1 MKIAHA
7 VALSSF
13 LVGLIATSLS
23 PAMAQDIRIENYK
36 NTVSDLVGRWAVAEI
51 KLAAK
56 LAPIADELAQQEAI
70 SNPTDADK
78 ERIADLRKR
87 RDAISD
93 EMENENDNLRVEL
106 MIVEVQPGAP
116 KRELVIL
123 PDWLKEIIKAK
134 GIPIG
139 HGVTI
144 VPDADF
150 DVKALK
156 LKSFTVSLS
165 FPWG

>member
-1 MKIAHA
+1 MRRKLISIWA
-7 VALSSF
+7 VVA
-13 LVGLIATSLS
+13 VCLIAASAS
-23 PAMAQDIRIENYK
+23 PVMAQDIRIENYK
-36 NTVSDLVGRWAVAEI
+36 NTVSNLVSQWAVAEI

-56 LAPIADELAQQEAI
+56 LAPIVEKLAQKETI
-70 SNPTDADK
+70 PNPTDADK
-78 ERIADLRKR
+78 ERIAELQKQ
-87 RDAISD
+87 RDAIND
-93 EMENENDNLRVEL
+93 EMENENNNLRVEL

-123 PDWLKEIIKAK
+123 PDWLKEIVTAK

>member
-7 VALSSF
+7 AALSSF
-13 LVGLIATSLS
+13 VVGLIAASLS
-23 PAMAQDIRIENYK
+23 PVMAQDIRIENYK
-36 NTVSDLVGRWAVAEI
+36 NTVSNLVSQWAVAEI
-51 KLAAK
+51 KLAGK
-56 LAPIADELAQQEAI
+56 LAPIVEKLAQKEAI
-70 SNPTDADK
+70 PDPTDADK
-78 ERIADLRKR
+78 ERIAELQKQ

-93 EMENENDNLRVEL
+93 EMDNENNNLQVEL

-123 PDWLKEIIKAK
+123 PDWLKEVVKAK

>member
-7 VALSSF
+7 AALSSF
-13 LVGLIATSLS
+13 LVGLIIASLS
-23 PAMAQDIRIENYK
+23 PVMAQDIRIENYK
-36 NTVSDLVGRWAVAEI
+36 NTVSDLVSRWAVAEI
-51 KLAAK
+51 KLAGK
-56 LAPIADELAQQEAI
+56 LAPIVDELAQQEAI
-70 SNPTDADK
+70 PNPTDADK
-78 ERIADLRKR
+78 ERIADLQKR
-87 RDAISD
+87 RDTIRD
-93 EMENENDNLRVEL
+93 EMDNENNNLQVEL

-123 PDWLKEIIKAK
+123 PDWLKEIVKAN
-134 GIPIG
+134 GVPIG